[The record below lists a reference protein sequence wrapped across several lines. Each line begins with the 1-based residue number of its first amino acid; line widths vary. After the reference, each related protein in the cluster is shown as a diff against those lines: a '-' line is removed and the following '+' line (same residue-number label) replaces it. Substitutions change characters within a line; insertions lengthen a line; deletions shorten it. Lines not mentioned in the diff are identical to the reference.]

1 MKGLCLI
8 LICDLYTF
16 VVQKKNVSCAIMIYK
31 IVTFLLLEELR
42 INFFFA
48 KKMSRTHVEIVPIFF
63 PNFPNPANVTIALQD
78 TAV

>member
-1 MKGLCLI
+1 
-8 LICDLYTF
+8 
-16 VVQKKNVSCAIMIYK
+16 MIYK